1 MFSWLPIKHPGGGTL
16 DLESDQCC
24 WLNRF
29 IKKPP
34 SRNQTQQ
41 KLISLD
47 ISWSNAMCSCT
58 IYPWYMLILDKAI
71 QWWSPDSAT
80 STSTT
85 HQNGTKAK
93 HTFTH
98 QKHPEVAIPIFGC
111 PRNCASAF
119 VTGSRPKR
127 IFGSRHSYYTVRCP
141 KPYCTCR
148 VSIGSFFSQELIKAL
163 CVILGKRQI
172 LRLWWVVGKMKP

>member
-1 MFSWLPIKHPGGGTL
+1 MGSIIPFITQPTRGVFVAPNKTSRRWTL

-98 QKHPEVAIPIFGC
+98 QSTQKLQSLYLDVPEIV
-111 PRNCASAF
+111 
-119 VTGSRPKR
+119 
-127 IFGSRHSYYTVRCP
+127 
-141 KPYCTCR
+141 
-148 VSIGSFFSQELIKAL
+148 QAL
-163 CVILGKRQI
+163 CNRVTAQTYI
-172 LRLWWVVGKMKP
+172 WVTTQLLYS